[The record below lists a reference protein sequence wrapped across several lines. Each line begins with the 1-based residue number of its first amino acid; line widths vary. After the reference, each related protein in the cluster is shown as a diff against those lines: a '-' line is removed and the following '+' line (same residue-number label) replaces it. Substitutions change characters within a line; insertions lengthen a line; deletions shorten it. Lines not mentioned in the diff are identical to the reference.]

1 MASQDSVNQV
11 SQGSFPRV
19 AQETPKEFI
28 PKPRKPRMD
37 ARTYKKLFI
46 RREVQVFKTLDD
58 QEPQESQK
66 VVQVI
71 KVQGVQEFQEEVGQ
85 NFWIFFFFYLL

>member
-1 MASQDSVNQV
+1 MASQDNV
-11 SQGSFPRV
+11 SNVTQGSPQRA
-19 AQETPKEFI
+19 AQEAPKKFS

-46 RREVQVFKTLDD
+46 RREVQVFKVQDNQEL
-58 QEPQESQK
+58 QEPQR

-71 KVQGVQEFQEEVGQ
+71 KAQGDQDFQEEVGQ
-85 NFWIFFFFYLL
+85 NF

>member
-1 MASQDSVNQV
+1 MASQENASNVT
-11 SQGSFPRV
+11 QGSPKRL
-19 AQETPKEFI
+19 AQEAPKKFT

-46 RREVQVFKTLDD
+46 RREVQVFKAQDNQEL
-58 QEPQESQK
+58 QEPQR

-71 KVQGVQEFQEEVGQ
+71 KAQGDQDFQEEVGQ
-85 NFWIFFFFYLL
+85 NF

>member
-1 MASQDSVNQV
+1 MASQDNESIVTQE
-11 SQGSFPRV
+11 SPKRL
-19 AQETPKEFI
+19 AQEIPKRFT

-46 RREVQVFKTLDD
+46 RRQVQVFKAQDN
-58 QEPQESQK
+58 QEPQAR

-71 KVQGVQEFQEEVGQ
+71 KTQGVRDFQEEVGQ
-85 NFWIFFFFYLL
+85 NF

>member
-1 MASQDSVNQV
+1 MD
-11 SQGSFPRV
+11 SQGKASIV
-19 AQETPKEFI
+19 TQESPKKFT

-37 ARTYKKLFI
+37 ARSYKKLFI
-46 RREVQVFKTLDD
+46 RREVQVFKTQDD

-71 KVQGVQEFQEEVGQ
+71 KVQGDQEVQEEVGQ
-85 NFWIFFFFYLL
+85 NF